1 MNFISQN
8 LNDYCENHS
17 SEEPKVLQEIAR
29 KTYLTQL
36 NPRMLSGHLQGR
48 FLQLL
53 TQIINPKNVLEIG
66 TYTGYSAICM
76 AMGLSEKSVLHT
88 IEIDEEMRDGILDNF
103 EKAGVSS
110 KIQLHIGNGLEIIP
124 ELLKD
129 NNFDLIFM
137 DADKENYCAYFLLLK
152 DQLKSGAVIITDN
165 VLWNGKILDEAEL
178 KNDPSTAAIHQFNE
192 MLSADPSFEKVVL
205 PIRDGISIARKR

>member
-8 LNDYCENHS
+8 LNDYCENYS
-17 SEEPKVLQEIAR
+17 SDEPKVLQEIAR
-29 KTYLTQL
+29 NTYLTQL

-48 FLQLL
+48 FLQLI

-76 AMGLSEKSVLHT
+76 AMGLGEKSVLHT
-88 IEIDEEMRDGILDNF
+88 IEIDEELKDGILENF

-129 NNFDLIFM
+129 NDFDLIFM

>member
-8 LNDYCENHS
+8 LNDYCEKHS
-17 SEEPKVLQEIAR
+17 SDEPKVLQEIAR
-29 KTYLTQL
+29 KTHLTQL

-53 TQIINPKNVLEIG
+53 TQMINPAKVLEIG
-66 TYTGYSAICM
+66 TYTGYSAICI
-76 AMGLSEKSVLHT
+76 AMGLGEKNILHT
-88 IEIDEEMRDGILDNF
+88 IEIDEELKDGIIENF
-103 EKAGVSS
+103 ENSGVRN
-110 KIQLHIGNGLEIIP
+110 KIRLHIGNGLEIIP

-129 NNFDLIFM
+129 NDFDLIFM

-152 DQLKSGAVIITDN
+152 DQLRSGAVIITDN

-178 KNDPSTAAIHQFNE
+178 KNDPSTAAIQQFNE
-192 MLSADPSFEKVVL
+192 MLSADPNFEKVVL

>member
-1 MNFISQN
+1 MNFISPN

-17 SEEPKVLQEIAR
+17 SDEPKVLQEIAR

-53 TQIINPKNVLEIG
+53 TQIINPVKVLEIG

-76 AMGLSEKSVLHT
+76 AMGLGEKSVLHT
-88 IEIDEEMRDGILDNF
+88 IEIDEELLDGILENF

-110 KIQLHIGNGLEIIP
+110 KIQLHIGNGLDIIP

-129 NNFDLIFM
+129 NDFDLIFM

-192 MLSADPSFEKVVL
+192 MLSSDQNFEKVVL

>member
-8 LNDYCENHS
+8 LNDYCENYS
-17 SEEPKVLQEIAR
+17 SDEPKVLQEIAR
-29 KTYLTQL
+29 NTYLTQL

-48 FLQLL
+48 FLQLI

-76 AMGLSEKSVLHT
+76 AMGLGEKSVLHT
-88 IEIDEEMRDGILDNF
+88 IEIDEELKDGILENF

-129 NNFDLIFM
+129 NDFDLIFM

-152 DQLKSGAVIITDN
+152 DQLKSGAIIITDN
-165 VLWNGKILDEAEL
+165 VLWNGKILDEEEL

>member
-1 MNFISQN
+1 MNFISQE
-8 LNDYCENHS
+8 LNEYCEKYS
-17 SEEPKVLQEIAR
+17 SEEPIVLQEISR

-53 TQIINPKNVLEIG
+53 TQIIHPVKVLEIG

-76 AMGLSEKSVLHT
+76 AMGLSEKGFIHT
-88 IEIDEEMRDGILDNF
+88 IEVDEELRDGIADNF
-103 EKAGVSS
+103 KKAGVSS
-110 KIQLHIGNGLEIIP
+110 KIQLHIGDALEIIP

-129 NNFDLIFM
+129 NDFDLVFM
-137 DADKENYCAYFLLLK
+137 DADKENYCNYFQLLK
-152 DQLKSGAVIITDN
+152 DKLKSGAVIITDN
-165 VLWNGKILDEAEL
+165 VLWNGKILDDNEL
-178 KNDPSTAAIHQFNE
+178 KNDPSTAAIHQFNQ
-192 MLSADPSFEKVVL
+192 MLSADPSFEKVML

>member
-53 TQIINPKNVLEIG
+53 TQIINPAKVLEIG

-76 AMGLSEKSVLHT
+76 AMGLGEKSVLHT
-88 IEIDEEMRDGILDNF
+88 IEIDEELRDGILDNF
-103 EKAGVSS
+103 EKADVSI
-110 KIQLHIGNGLEIIP
+110 KIQLHIGNGLDIIP

-129 NNFDLIFM
+129 NDFDLVFM

-178 KNDPSTAAIHQFNE
+178 QNDPSTAAIHQFNE
-192 MLSADPSFEKVVL
+192 MLSADPNFEKVVL